1 MNIPTYSTN
10 QHLAISS
17 FGSIMKIESTFHG
30 GSCSKESLSGS
41 GSCGSAETPTQND
54 SSDPNPP
61 ASSPAITCTKK
72 SAIDDDVPALTADTP
87 LSGTAHTQSSEQSNG
102 SDVGVGLDENLTERP
117 TFEELVVTCVGVPP
131 LLKTT
136 SDGGNKSFIPPFRP
150 GPLHRRHR
158 SEGNDS
164 SMHFSSVEAVK
175 TNDAGEKMSSP
186 STFACFDN
194 FSNDASSH
202 SISSSTASDSSASS
216 VSSSSSSGTDS
227 DSDSSIM
234 SSDSSS
240 SASLISDYSS
250 FSDDIKTS
258 DNGVSGGSSSVFD
271 SLIPS
276 SSNTSS
282 SGVGMKKTSK
292 AWLRRRER
300 MRTKTTA
307 TTTKIGRREKMKLRS
322 RDRFLKKLAMKG
334 EADYEYLK
342 GNETRARSIA
352 RGTGAAA
359 YPRSRCNEARRHVLF
374 ELLYSLPAAATMLAF
389 CCTHVAIY
397 ELVQSAVADCLQLN
411 EFANQNL
418 VYICVFAVAVL
429 VARLSGSLYEFT
441 SDDEYDRVKF
451 DMHNKLKL
459 GDFDARILRRVK
471 KHPTVKVLLDLTALY
486 LTYISANH
494 LIMEAMLKTFFDMT
508 EDVTE
513 GLPSMKYPGISS
525 RISSFLLHGERM
537 FEDPSVV
544 LGEQT
549 PAASSTA
556 CAILGGDLCDER
568 VFQACSALDEFRAN
582 LTVADG
588 EYLYDQ
594 VSLVSPVSFAILVL
608 LYVLR
613 NAFLSLTDEFLLSH
627 IILMHHSIA
636 RFLSTCITRS
646 SVTHRPV
653 FISMRP
659 Q

>member
-1 MNIPTYSTN
+1 
-10 QHLAISS
+10 
-17 FGSIMKIESTFHG
+17 MKIESIFHG
-30 GSCSKESLSGS
+30 GSCSKGSLSGS
-41 GSCGSAETPTQND
+41 GSCGSAETAARND

-61 ASSPAITCTKK
+61 ASSPAITKK
-72 SAIDDDVPALTADTP
+72 STIDDDVPALAADTP

-117 TFEELVVTCVGVPP
+117 TFEELVVICVSVPP
-131 LLKTT
+131 LLKKT
-136 SDGGNKSFIPPFRP
+136 SGDVNKSFIPPFRP
-150 GPLHRRHR
+150 DTLHRRHR

-164 SMHFSSVEAVK
+164 SMHFSSVEVVK
-175 TNDAGEKMSSP
+175 TNEARAKMSSP
-186 STFACFDN
+186 STFACLDN

-202 SISSSTASDSSASS
+202 SSSSSTASDSSASS
-216 VSSSSSSGTDS
+216 ASSSSSSGTDS

-240 SASLISDYSS
+240 SASLISGSSS
-250 FSDDIKTS
+250 FSDGIKTS
-258 DNGVSGGSSSVFD
+258 DNGVSGGSSSIFD

-300 MRTKTTA
+300 MRTKTTG
-307 TTTKIGRREKMKLRS
+307 TTTKIGRRGKMKLRS

-342 GNETRARSIA
+342 GNETRARSID

-359 YPRSRCNEARRHVLF
+359 HPRSRCNEARRHMLF
-374 ELLYSLPAAATMLAF
+374 ELLYSLPAAATMLAY

-441 SDDEYDRVKF
+441 SDDEYGRVKF

-471 KHPTVKVLLDLTALY
+471 KHPTVKLLLDVTALY

-494 LIMEAMLKTFFDMT
+494 LIMEAMLKTFFDRT

-588 EYLYDQ
+588 EYLYNQ
-594 VSLVSPVSFAILVL
+594 VSLVSPSL
-608 LYVLR
+608 LQ
-613 NAFLSLTDEFLLSH
+613 F
-627 IILMHHSIA
+627 
-636 RFLSTCITRS
+636 
-646 SVTHRPV
+646 
-653 FISMRP
+653 
-659 Q
+659 